1 MVEIYIHYQRYC
13 GHSSVKVTEDE
24 YLDLTDEDL
33 AEMYQRHSPIMNL
46 RRSNFYYK
54 IEKKESFIKK

>member
-1 MVEIYIHYQRYC
+1 MSGGDIYTLLKIL
-13 GHSSVKVTEDE
+13 GHSSIKVTEDE

-46 RRSNFYYK
+46 KR
-54 IEKKESFIKK
+54 